1 MNIIK
6 PKSLKSGDTIGII
19 APSGRVDRLQFLQGV
34 KFLEEKGFK
43 VVYSDD
49 IFREYRYL
57 AGSDSVRRKEIECY
71 FADKNI
77 DGILCARGGYGAIRL
92 IKDLDYNLIKA
103 NPKFFGGYSDITALQ
118 LMILKKSKLITF
130 VSPMVVS
137 DFSKEN
143 VSEFTYN
150 SFIDVALKE
159 KLPEFS
165 GTTINKGNLT
175 GILWGGNLSTIV
187 SLCGQ
192 DFLPEQKFVF
202 FLEDLCEPVYKID
215 RMLQQLINIDKFKE
229 NISGVMFGEF
239 SDVDN
244 ENWLNEVLKEFAL
257 KLNVPAIKDVK
268 ISHSTDKLTIPVG
281 LNVNLS
287 LSY

>member
-57 AGSDSVRRKEIECY
+57 AGYDSVRRKEIECY

-287 LSY
+287 LS